1 VITATSSIRSPST
14 PGWFHLEFALLSIY
28 PDPAQPDLL
37 RSQIRATIERLK
49 LDGPDWRAERQHY
62 WDRYLEDLST
72 GKDRAVAAQALARDA
87 PHVHAEALRQQLLV
101 G

>member
-1 VITATSSIRSPST
+1 MR
-14 PGWFHLEFALLSIY
+14 
-28 PDPAQPDLL
+28 
-37 RSQIRATIERLK
+37 
-49 LDGPDWRAERQHY
+49 LDGPDWRAERQRY